1 MSDNP
6 CNTLGGCA
14 KQWEFDEYKA
24 VAINE
29 IAEREKIITTLQSQL
44 TAAQNKLASVEKVFD
59 KVETLLG
66 TETGYDAYS
75 DACDEVDKAL
85 ANYKESK

>member
-1 MSDNP
+1 M
-6 CNTLGGCA
+6 NTTCRH
-14 KQWEFDEYKA
+14 A
-24 VAINE
+24 VCTAEINGE
-29 IAEREKIITTLQSQL
+29 CMCTAEKYREQITTLQSQL
-44 TAAQNKLASVEKVFD
+44 TAAHKKLDSAEKVVD

-66 TETGYDAYS
+66 TETGYAAYS